1 MGDLGL
7 VLRPVAAESVRQA
20 RPETQVQLEAQVS
33 VARWQPD
40 WVLISSAAKKI
51 TVLDL
56 CRPSDIH
63 KEQLIVAI
71 SRKQWS
77 YRPLKEAL
85 GHYSELGWTIG
96 IFPWVVGIRGL
107 IDIKPIQA
115 ALAFLEIPREYW
127 KEGLE
132 QSVLAS
138 VRAFS
143 FLHRIRFGG
152 RIDGEEHGTDGD
164 DSNCSSDVSKDEDDV
179 YDPGPRKGIRD
190 TDSSNDNENDQ
201 SVAESYMASFP
212 AP

>member
-1 MGDLGL
+1 M
-7 VLRPVAAESVRQA
+7 
-20 RPETQVQLEAQVS
+20 
-33 VARWQPD
+33 
-40 WVLISSAAKKI
+40 LISSVAKKI

-71 SRKQWS
+71 SRKQKS

-127 KEGLE
+127 TEGIE

-152 RIDGEEHGTDGD
+152 RIDDEEHGNDGD
-164 DSNCSSDVSKDEDDV
+164 DSDCSSDVSKDEDAV
-179 YDPGPRKGIRD
+179 YDPGPQKGIRD
-190 TDSSNDNENDQ
+190 TEPSSDNEDDQ
-201 SVAESYMASFP
+201 SVAENCMASFP